1 MRRVGKDWPS
11 EMDVTLGVYSGPK
24 AKRKEGIGRSKESGT
39 RSARWP
45 AIRRP
50 SGWHVKKFEV
60 WHVTLPRRVE
70 GGSRVGDC
78 LSSPNLCPWLSEGF
92 CDDGESA

>member
-11 EMDVTLGVYSGPK
+11 EMDVTLGVYCRAESEE
-24 AKRKEGIGRSKESGT
+24 KRGDRPFKGQWYEICAMASDSSAVRLAREEIRSV
-39 RSARWP
+39 ARQ
-45 AIRRP
+45 
-50 SGWHVKKFEV
+50 
-60 WHVTLPRRVE
+60 RRVE

-78 LSSPNLCPWLSEGF
+78 LSSPNLCPWPSEGF